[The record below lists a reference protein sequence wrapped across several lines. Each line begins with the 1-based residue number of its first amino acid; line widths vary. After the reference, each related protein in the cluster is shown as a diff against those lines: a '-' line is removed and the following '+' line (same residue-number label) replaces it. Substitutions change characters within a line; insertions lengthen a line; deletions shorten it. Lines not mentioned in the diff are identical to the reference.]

1 METTIYLARHGTTA
15 ANLENRFAGRTAEH
29 LHDTGVKQI
38 AEVAARLADKGINKI
53 IASPLRRTC
62 QSAEILS
69 NLLNAPMT
77 TDEAFNEIAI
87 PHWDGLNKEIIKARF
102 GQEYPHWQESP
113 HTFQAPGCET
123 LAEVRD
129 RAVAGMEALMN
140 KHSGKTMLVISHLI
154 ALRCLALHYQ
164 HLPLDLFRSIKI
176 ANAAICRL
184 TRDETNQTSFS
195 FL

>member
-15 ANLENRFAGRTAEH
+15 ANLENRFAGRTAER
-29 LHDTGVKQI
+29 LHDDGIKQI
-38 AEVAARLADKGINKI
+38 TEVGHQLADKGITRI
-53 IASPLRRTC
+53 IASPLARTL

-69 NLLNAPMT
+69 RLFNIPIT

-87 PHWDGLNKEIIKARF
+87 PHWDGLDKDIIKRRF
-102 GQEYPHWQESP
+102 GTEYPNWQASP
-113 HTFQAPGCET
+113 QTFQSPGCET
-123 LAEVRD
+123 LVEVRD
-129 RAVAGMEALMN
+129 RAVAGIERLLT
-140 KHSGKTMLVISHLI
+140 KHAGETILVISHLI

-164 HLPLDLFRSIKI
+164 NLPLAQFRSIKI

-184 TRDETNQTSFS
+184 TSNREDQTFFA